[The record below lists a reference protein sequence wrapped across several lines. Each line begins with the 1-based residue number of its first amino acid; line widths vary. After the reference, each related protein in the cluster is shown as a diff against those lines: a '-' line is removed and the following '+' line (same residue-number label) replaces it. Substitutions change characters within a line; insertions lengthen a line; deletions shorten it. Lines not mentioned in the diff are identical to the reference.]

1 MAVKT
6 YFHTE
11 NEVLSKHFVS
21 NEFASTCGSK
31 LYSKK
36 ILVDN
41 GLIKK
46 LEKFF
51 SYGITAIVIT
61 SGYRTSS
68 HDIAVGGNGR
78 GAHTIGIAA
87 DIIGYVKD
95 TKVPSNYMACF
106 AELIGFSG
114 IGIIDSNAI
123 HVDVRTTKNYTNG
136 HWFGNE
142 QTGENYIV
150 SFFKYFNLSKSKV
163 KNKYKKAE
171 AVTWTPKVGDKVIVN
186 GTVYGNGDG
195 SGGSVKFSKKT
206 MYVVNVVNKKTF
218 KYYIGVAK
226 KKSAARQGWGD
237 TNTIKKKN

>member
-1 MAVKT
+1 MSVKT
-6 YFHTE
+6 YFC
-11 NEVLSKHFVS
+11 NNPEVLSKHFIS
-21 NEFASTCGSK
+21 TEFASKSGTK
-31 LYSKK
+31 LYSNK
-36 ILVDN
+36 ILVSN

-51 SYGITAIVIT
+51 SYGLTAVIVT

-68 HDIAVGGNGR
+68 HDVAVGGNGR

-95 TKVPSNYMACF
+95 TKVPSSYMACF

-114 IGIIDSNAI
+114 IGIIDGNAI

-142 QTGENYIV
+142 QTGENYIA
-150 SFFKYFNLSKSKV
+150 SFFDYFNLSKSKV
-163 KNKYKKAE
+163 KNKYKKTDS
-171 AVTWTPKVGDKVIVN
+171 AVWTPKVGDKVVVN
-186 GTVYGNGDG
+186 GPVYGNGDG

-206 MYVVNVVNKKTF
+206 MYVVNVVNKKNF

-226 KKSAARQGWGD
+226 KKGGTRQGWGN
-237 TNTIKKKN
+237 TGTIKKKS